1 MTEHHYSLVP
11 FPDPA
16 PPGIIISG
24 RIEREHEKLAVYYSL
39 TGNREE
45 ILIPVSASRPG
56 RRDQLWTETC
66 FEFFLAIRDQPQYW
80 EFNLSPSGNW
90 NAYRMDAYRR
100 VGFREEMSIEQLQV
114 EVLKNGDCISAAVSV
129 ELSQIIPAGEI
140 IQVGVAS
147 VIQTRSGQE
156 TYWAL
161 AHPAPYP
168 DFHLKNSFLLQL

>member
-1 MTEHHYSLVP
+1 MTEYHFSLVP

-16 PPGIIISG
+16 PPGIVISG
-24 RIEREHEKLAVYYSL
+24 RISREREKLAVYFSL

-45 ILIPVSASRPG
+45 ILLPASASQPG

-100 VGFREEMSIEQLQV
+100 VGFRTEMSIEQLQV
-114 EVLKNGDCISAAVSV
+114 EILKNENCISASASV
-129 ELSQIIPAGEI
+129 ELGRVIPAVET

-147 VIQTRSGQE
+147 VIQTRAGHE

-161 AHPAPYP
+161 AHPAPHP
-168 DFHLKNSFLLQL
+168 DFHLREGFLLQL